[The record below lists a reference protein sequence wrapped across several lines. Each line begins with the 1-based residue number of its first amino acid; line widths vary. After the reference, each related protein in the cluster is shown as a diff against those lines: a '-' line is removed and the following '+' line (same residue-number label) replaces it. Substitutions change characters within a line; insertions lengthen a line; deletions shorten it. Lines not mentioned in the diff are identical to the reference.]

1 MTQPTDIE
9 RPEEAASERR
19 TFRPTLTVDW
29 DTYGK
34 MLEDS
39 DLTEEQKREFIETL
53 WSIVV
58 NFVDLGFGIH
68 PLQQASEQELDLEK
82 LLRDGGAEVINL
94 DHSTNDSDARK
105 LLAPGGDS
113 GAGKADDHA

>member
-1 MTQPTDIE
+1 MTQPTDID
-9 RPEEAASERR
+9 RPEEAASDRR
-19 TFRPTLTVDW
+19 AFRPTLTVDW
-29 DTYGK
+29 ETYGK

-39 DLTEEQKREFIETL
+39 DLTEDQKREFIETL

-68 PLQQASEQELDLEK
+68 PLQQASEQELDLK
-82 LLRDGGAEVINL
+82 NLLRDASAEVIK
-94 DHSTNDSDARK
+94 SGVPTNDIDARK

-113 GAGKADDHA
+113 GAGEADDHA